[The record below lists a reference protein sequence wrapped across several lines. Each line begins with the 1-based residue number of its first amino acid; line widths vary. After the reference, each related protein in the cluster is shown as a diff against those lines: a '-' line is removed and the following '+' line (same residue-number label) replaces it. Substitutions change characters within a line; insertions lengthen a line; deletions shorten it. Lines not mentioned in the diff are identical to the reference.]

1 MANSFYS
8 LLLHSAVNT
17 LELTAEGII
26 EDYAL
31 RFPINAPSITN
42 NVLRWNN
49 TELRFEWV
57 PYNPGV
63 SGLTSVGI
71 ALSVDAN
78 AVFSVTNSPLTAN
91 GNIGLE
97 FDDQA
102 PNLVLASPNG
112 VLGKPVMRAL
122 QNTDM
127 PAAISASKI
136 SGVLAAINIPNG
148 TNATS
153 FLLNASGTGY
163 AIKNEPTGIKI
174 VANDGTTVGDLFCNN
189 LNVSGTVNQ
198 TNVTELNVEDQFIN
212 LLAPF
217 TSGVPS
223 LNGGVRLKRGGQS
236 SAQVLWS
243 ETKKL
248 WTIGTELVSEV
259 VTRTKT
265 INITNASLTAGIYIW
280 NHGLSGE
287 TFPNIVVTNNL
298 NVNVGMRI
306 IHNTIDQSTIYFTR
320 VGVLTGTWRLTAR
333 A

>member
-1 MANSFYS
+1 MANTFYAANFVS
-8 LLLHSAVNT
+8 GINT

-31 RFPINAPSITN
+31 RFPINAPTVVN

-71 ALSVDAN
+71 ALSVDVN
-78 AVFSVTNSPLTAN
+78 AVFSVTNSPLIAN

-112 VLGKPVMRAL
+112 VPGKPIIRAL

-136 SGVLAAINIPNG
+136 SGVLAAANIPNG
-148 TNATS
+148 TNALS
-153 FLLNASGTGY
+153 FILNASGIGY

-198 TNVTELNVEDQFIN
+198 VNVTELDVGDQFIN

-217 TSGVPS
+217 TSGVPT
-223 LNGGVRLKRGGQS
+223 LNGGIRLRRGGQS

-248 WTIGTELVSEV
+248 WTVGTELVSEV

-265 INITNASLTAGIYIW
+265 INITNASLTAGVYIW

-287 TFPNIVVTNNL
+287 TFPHIVITNNL
-298 NVNVGMRI
+298 NVSVGMKV

-320 VGVLTGTWRLTAR
+320 VGVLTGTWKLTAR